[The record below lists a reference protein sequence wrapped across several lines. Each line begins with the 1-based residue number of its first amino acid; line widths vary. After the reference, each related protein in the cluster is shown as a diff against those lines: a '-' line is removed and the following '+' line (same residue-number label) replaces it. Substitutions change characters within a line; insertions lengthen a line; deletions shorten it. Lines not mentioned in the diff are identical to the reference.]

1 MEKLNW
7 QIRRKS
13 AIGQQLEYCWN
24 NEEQKWIKYE
34 HYSSGVFSE
43 TRANAREILA
53 RLKENDRNSKW
64 IRLYQIIG

>member
-1 MEKLNW
+1 MENQNW

-24 NEEQKWIKYE
+24 NEEKKWIKYE

-43 TRANAREILA
+43 TRENARKILSN
-53 RLKENDRNSKW
+53 LKADDRNSKW
-64 IRLYQIIG
+64 IRLYEMI